1 VSRSPGPIG
10 RLHFM
15 EEERP
20 TGITHEA
27 AMEAAQS
34 GGSVDFE
41 GRKARVVQ
49 LSDQSRIDEAPSAR
63 LELDL
68 GEEYLTLHGY
78 FDRGG
83 EFVETG
89 REHPF

>member
-1 VSRSPGPIG
+1 MSRSPGPMG
-10 RLHFM
+10 RLPLM

-34 GGSVDFE
+34 GGNVNFE
-41 GRKARVVQ
+41 GRKVRVVQ
-49 LSDQSRIDEAPSAR
+49 LSDQSGIDEAPSAR

-68 GEEYLTLHGY
+68 GDEYLTLHGY

-89 REHPF
+89 RESPF